1 MKTAAGYYLF
11 QRQIAFIRLT
21 DILVIAVRCQRQ
33 HIICSACIRPM
44 ASSEWRLS
52 LKLLD
57 QPSLLKSVLQF
68 PEPEPGD
75 VPPGEYRVSTLKQLV
90 SAHIPDAIPDPELI
104 EIVYCGRKLK
114 DDLTLESYGIQSGS
128 TVHILRKSW
137 PEPEIH
143 PEPVDKVAASREFRV
158 LQAAL
163 HTSTAYRDSVF
174 KMLNNKESLDQIM
187 VATPGLS
194 SDPVAL
200 GTVCLQAEVVCDV
213 LKTYSCLLTKFLGVL
228 QDKDLFI
235 QFTDPNMLDTLANSH
250 PALVNAIILVL
261 HSVAGSVPPLQSA
274 SSSRNVSSSSYSDM
288 PGGFLFEGM
297 SDDEEDFQSGNRG
310 GPSTL
315 ASGLA
320 GMRPASLGYNGA
332 VGPRP
337 ITQSELATALALA
350 STPES
355 SAVTPTTGNQG
366 PSSGVSP
373 IPAGTP
379 ITNDLFNQ
387 ALQQALQ
394 VSSMSSLNNQW
405 QSQLQQLRDM
415 GIRDEEL
422 ILRALQATGGDIQAA
437 LELIFAGGAP

>member
-1 MKTAAGYYLF
+1 
-11 QRQIAFIRLT
+11 
-21 DILVIAVRCQRQ
+21 
-33 HIICSACIRPM
+33 M
-44 ASSEWRLS
+44 ASSEWRLC
-52 LKLLD
+52 LKLVD
-57 QPSLLKSVLQF
+57 QPSLPKSVLQF
-68 PEPEPGD
+68 PETEPGD
-75 VPPGEYRVSTLKQLV
+75 VPPGGYRVSTLKQLV
-90 SAHIPDAIPDPELI
+90 SAQIPDAIPDPEII
-104 EIVYCGRKLK
+104 ELVYCGRKLK

-128 TVHILRKSW
+128 TVHILRRSW
-137 PEPEIH
+137 PEPVIH
-143 PEPVDKVAASREFRV
+143 PEPVDKAAAAREFRV

-174 KMLNNKESLDQIM
+174 KMLNNKESLDQII

-194 SDPVAL
+194 SDPVA
-200 GTVCLQAEVVCDV
+200 
-213 LKTYSCLLTKFLGVL
+213 LGVL

-235 QFTDPNMLDTLANSH
+235 QFTDPSMLDTLANSH

-261 HSVAGSVPPLQSA
+261 HSVAGSVPPQQSA
-274 SSSRNVSSSSYSDM
+274 GSSRNVSSSSYSDM

-297 SDDEEDFQSGNRG
+297 SDDEEDFQSVNRG

-315 ASGLA
+315 ASGFA
-320 GMRPASLGYNGA
+320 GMRPATLGYNGA

-394 VSSMSSLNNQW
+394 VSSMSSLHHQW

>member
-1 MKTAAGYYLF
+1 M
-11 QRQIAFIRLT
+11 
-21 DILVIAVRCQRQ
+21 AV
-33 HIICSACIRPM
+33 
-44 ASSEWRLS
+44 SEWRLS
-52 LKLLD
+52 LKLMD
-57 QPSLLKSVLQF
+57 QPSVPKSVLQF
-68 PEPEPGD
+68 PEAEPGD
-75 VPPGEYRVSTLKQLV
+75 VPPGQYRVATLKQLV
-90 SAHIPDAIPDPELI
+90 SVQLPDAIPDPELI
-104 EIVYCGRKLK
+104 ELVYCGRKLR
-114 DDLTLESYGIQSGS
+114 DELTLDSYGIQSGS

-143 PEPVDKVAASREFRV
+143 PEPVDRVTAAREFRV

-174 KMLNNKESLDQIM
+174 KMLNNKESLDQII

-194 SDPVAL
+194 SDAVA
-200 GTVCLQAEVVCDV
+200 
-213 LKTYSCLLTKFLGVL
+213 LGVL
-228 QDKDLFI
+228 QDKDLFV
-235 QFTDPNMLDTLANSH
+235 QFTDPNMLDMLISSH

-261 HSVAGSVPPLQSA
+261 HSVAGSVPTQQSA
-274 SSSRNVSSSSYSDM
+274 SSSRNVSSSSYSEM

-297 SDDEEDFQSGNRG
+297 SDDEEEFQSGNRS
-310 GPSTL
+310 GPSSSS
-315 ASGLA
+315 AGSSGL
-320 GMRPASLGYNGA
+320 RPATLGYSGA

-355 SAVTPTTGNQG
+355 SAVTPTIGNQG
-366 PSSGVSP
+366 ASSGVSP

-394 VSSMSSLNNQW
+394 VSSISSLQSQW

-415 GIRDEEL
+415 GIQDEEL

>member
-1 MKTAAGYYLF
+1 M
-11 QRQIAFIRLT
+11 
-21 DILVIAVRCQRQ
+21 AV
-33 HIICSACIRPM
+33 
-44 ASSEWRLS
+44 SEWRLS
-52 LKLLD
+52 LKLMD
-57 QPSLLKSVLQF
+57 QPSLPKSVLQF
-68 PEPEPGD
+68 PEAEPGD
-75 VPPGEYRVSTLKQLV
+75 VPPGQYRVATLKQLV
-90 SAHIPDAIPDPELI
+90 SVQLPDAIPDPELI
-104 EIVYCGRKLK
+104 ELVYCGRKLR
-114 DDLTLESYGIQSGS
+114 DELTLDSYGIQSGS

-137 PEPEIH
+137 PEPEIQ
-143 PEPVDKVAASREFRV
+143 PEPVDRVTAAREFRV

-174 KMLNNKESLDQIM
+174 KMLNNKESLDQII

-194 SDPVAL
+194 SDAM
-200 GTVCLQAEVVCDV
+200 A
-213 LKTYSCLLTKFLGVL
+213 LGVL
-228 QDKDLFI
+228 QDKDLFV
-235 QFTDPNMLDTLANSH
+235 QFTDPNMLDMLISSH

-261 HSVAGSVPPLQSA
+261 HSVAGSVPTQQSA

-297 SDDEEDFQSGNRG
+297 SDDEEEFPSGNRS
-310 GPSTL
+310 GPSSSS
-315 ASGLA
+315 AGSSGL
-320 GMRPASLGYNGA
+320 RPATLGYSGA

-366 PSSGVSP
+366 ASSGVSP

-394 VSSMSSLNNQW
+394 VSNISSLQSQW

-415 GIRDEEL
+415 GIQDEDL

>member
-1 MKTAAGYYLF
+1 MSL
-11 QRQIAFIRLT
+11 L
-21 DILVIAVRCQRQ
+21 LLCQD
-33 HIICSACIRPM
+33 SSM
-44 ASSEWRLS
+44 ALSEWRLS

-57 QPSLLKSVLQF
+57 QPSRPKSVLQF

-75 VPPGEYRVSTLKQLV
+75 VPPGEYRVSTLKQLL

-104 EIVYCGRKLK
+104 ELVYCGRKLK

-137 PEPEIH
+137 PEPEIR
-143 PEPVDKVAASREFRV
+143 PEPVDKVAAAREFRV

-200 GTVCLQAEVVCDV
+200 G
-213 LKTYSCLLTKFLGVL
+213 VL

-261 HSVAGSVPPLQSA
+261 HSVAGSVPPQQSA

-355 SAVTPTTGNQG
+355 SAVTPTAGNQG

-373 IPAGTP
+373 NPAGTP

-394 VSSMSSLNNQW
+394 VSSMSSLHW

-437 LELIFAGGAP
+437 LELIFARGAP

>member
-1 MKTAAGYYLF
+1 
-11 QRQIAFIRLT
+11 
-21 DILVIAVRCQRQ
+21 
-33 HIICSACIRPM
+33 M
-44 ASSEWRLS
+44 ALSEWRLS

-57 QPSLLKSVLQF
+57 QPSLPKSVLQF
-68 PEPEPGD
+68 PDTEPGD

-90 SAHIPDAIPDPELI
+90 SAQIPDAIPDPELI
-104 EIVYCGRKLK
+104 ELVYCGRKLK

-137 PEPEIH
+137 PDPEIR
-143 PEPVDKVAASREFRV
+143 PEPVDKVAAAREFRV

-174 KMLNNKESLDQIM
+174 KMLNNRESLDQII

-194 SDPVAL
+194 SDPVA
-200 GTVCLQAEVVCDV
+200 
-213 LKTYSCLLTKFLGVL
+213 LGVL

-261 HSVAGSVPPLQSA
+261 HSVAGSVPPQQSA
-274 SSSRNVSSSSYSDM
+274 GSSRNVSSSSYSDM

-297 SDDEEDFQSGNRG
+297 SDDEEDFQSGSRG

-315 ASGLA
+315 ASGLG

-355 SAVTPTTGNQG
+355 SAATPTTGNQG
-366 PSSGVSP
+366 PSSGASP
-373 IPAGTP
+373 NPAGTP

-394 VSSMSSLNNQW
+394 VSSISSLHNQW

-437 LELIFAGGAP
+437 LELIFARGAP

>member
-1 MKTAAGYYLF
+1 
-11 QRQIAFIRLT
+11 
-21 DILVIAVRCQRQ
+21 
-33 HIICSACIRPM
+33 M
-44 ASSEWRLS
+44 AIPEWRLS
-52 LKLLD
+52 LKLMD
-57 QPSLLKSVLQF
+57 HPSLPKSVLQF
-68 PEPEPGD
+68 PETEPGD
-75 VPPGEYRVSTLKQLV
+75 VPPGEYRVATLKQLV
-90 SAHIPDAIPDPELI
+90 SAQLPDAIPDPELI
-104 EIVYCGRKLK
+104 ELVYCGRKLR
-114 DDLTLESYGIQSGS
+114 DELTLDSYGIQSGS

-143 PEPVDKVAASREFRV
+143 PEPVDRVTAAREFRV

-174 KMLNNKESLDQIM
+174 KMLNNKESLDQII

-194 SDPVAL
+194 TDPMA
-200 GTVCLQAEVVCDV
+200 
-213 LKTYSCLLTKFLGVL
+213 LGVL
-228 QDKDLFI
+228 QDKELFV
-235 QFTDPNMLDTLANSH
+235 QFTDPNMLDTLINSH

-261 HSVAGSVPPLQSA
+261 HSVAGSVPNQQSA

-297 SDDEEDFQSGNRG
+297 SDDEEEFQSGNRS
-310 GPSTL
+310 GPSSSSTGS
-315 ASGLA
+315 SGL
-320 GMRPASLGYNGA
+320 RPATLGYSGA

-355 SAVTPTTGNQG
+355 SAVTPTIGNQG
-366 PSSGVSP
+366 ASSGVSP

-394 VSSMSSLNNQW
+394 VSSISSLQSQW

-415 GIRDEEL
+415 GIQDEEL

>member
-1 MKTAAGYYLF
+1 M
-11 QRQIAFIRLT
+11 
-21 DILVIAVRCQRQ
+21 
-33 HIICSACIRPM
+33 SSM
-44 ASSEWRLS
+44 AIPEWRLS
-52 LKLLD
+52 LKLVD
-57 QPSLLKSVLQF
+57 RPSLPKSVLQF
-68 PEPEPGD
+68 PETEPGD
-75 VPPGEYRVSTLKQLV
+75 VPPGEYRVATLKQLV
-90 SAHIPDAIPDPELI
+90 SAQLPDAIPDPELI
-104 EIVYCGRKLK
+104 ELVYCGRKLK
-114 DDLTLESYGIQSGS
+114 DELTLDSYGIQSGS

-143 PEPVDKVAASREFRV
+143 PEPVDRVTAAREFRV

-163 HTSTAYRDSVF
+163 HTSSAYRDSVF
-174 KMLNNKESLDQIM
+174 KMLNNKESLDQII

-194 SDPVAL
+194 TDPMA
-200 GTVCLQAEVVCDV
+200 
-213 LKTYSCLLTKFLGVL
+213 LGVL
-228 QDKDLFI
+228 QDKELFV
-235 QFTDPNMLDTLANSH
+235 QFTDPNMLDTLINSH

-261 HSVAGSVPPLQSA
+261 HSVAGSVPTQQSA

-297 SDDEEDFQSGNRG
+297 SDDEEEFQSGNRS
-310 GPSTL
+310 GPSSSSTGS
-315 ASGLA
+315 SGL
-320 GMRPASLGYNGA
+320 RPATLGYSGA

-355 SAVTPTTGNQG
+355 SAVTPTIGNQG
-366 PSSGVSP
+366 ASSGVSP

-394 VSSMSSLNNQW
+394 VSSISSLQSQW

-415 GIRDEEL
+415 GIQDEEL

>member
-1 MKTAAGYYLF
+1 TRKKSSQSDVAVTPGGILT
-11 QRQIAFIRLT
+11 RLQT
-21 DILVIAVRCQRQ
+21 VF
-33 HIICSACIRPM
+33 P
-44 ASSEWRLS
+44 LS
-52 LKLLD
+52 L
-57 QPSLLKSVLQF
+57 SI
-68 PEPEPGD
+68 
-75 VPPGEYRVSTLKQLV
+75 T
-90 SAHIPDAIPDPELI
+90 EL
-104 EIVYCGRKLK
+104 VYCGRKLK

-143 PEPVDKVAASREFRV
+143 PEPVDKVAAAREFRV

-163 HTSTAYRDSVF
+163 HTSTAYRESVF
-174 KMLNNKESLDQIM
+174 KMLNNKESLDQII

-200 GTVCLQAEVVCDV
+200 G
-213 LKTYSCLLTKFLGVL
+213 VL
-228 QDKDLFI
+228 QDKDLFL
-235 QFTDPNMLDTLANSH
+235 QFTDPNMLDTGWQC
-250 PALVNAIILVL
+250 PAAAEHQLLQKCVL
-261 HSVAGSVPPLQSA
+261 RLLQ
-274 SSSRNVSSSSYSDM
+274 RH
-288 PGGFLFEGM
+288 
-297 SDDEEDFQSGNRG
+297 
-310 GPSTL
+310 

-394 VSSMSSLNNQW
+394 VSSMSSLHRERRVPQRRPYFLGNRFKPEQ
-405 QSQLQQLRDM
+405 QHISKRPQLRCKH
-415 GIRDEEL
+415 
-422 ILRALQATGGDIQAA
+422 GDPPVNECRQRKQRSHDPPPNYKPTPA
-437 LELIFAGGAP
+437 